1 MTILDGRDGRPL
13 LDPYPRDS
21 VGAQT
26 SPLTLSAEGRGND
39 LFLYWIADCT
49 GHKGDG
55 GQFGFRKGNCRAM
68 ITSVVCYSN
77 TVTMLAFLFKK
88 YLWLSHYSGLSL
100 VFCSHLTPAFVSTST
115 SKFNIASIVMQTQMQ
130 RMSLNPF
137 FTSTFALL
145 LTQC

>member
-49 GHKGDG
+49 GHEGDG

-68 ITSVVCYSN
+68 ITRMVCHSS
-77 TVTMLAFLFKK
+77 TISLLAFLFKK
-88 YLWLSHYSGLSL
+88 VQEAGEISVAVSL
-100 VFCSHLTPAFVSTST
+100 LGAQPCVGMKGTDVCF
-115 SKFNIASIVMQTQMQ
+115 K
-130 RMSLNPF
+130 
-137 FTSTFALL
+137 
-145 LTQC
+145 